1 LHLEERIGCS
11 ASALRELEVQ
21 LKEQIIAYGQAQA
34 EASHGEQP
42 IGIWVVVMKPLPILV
57 AMELASGF
65 IFSEVECENRTYQT
79 WWAQVSEWFNQ
90 GQWDCRG

>member
-1 LHLEERIGCS
+1 LHLEERIG

-42 IGIWVVVMKPLPILV
+42 
-57 AMELASGF
+57 ASG
-65 IFSEVECENRTYQT
+65 
-79 WWAQVSEWFNQ
+79 WW
-90 GQWDCRG
+90 

>member
-1 LHLEERIGCS
+1 M
-11 ASALRELEVQ
+11 ASNR
-21 LKEQIIAYGQAQA
+21 
-34 EASHGEQP
+34 
-42 IGIWVVVMKPLPILV
+42 GIWVGGDEPYSLPILV

-90 GQWDCRG
+90 GQWIGG

>member
-1 LHLEERIGCS
+1 
-11 ASALRELEVQ
+11 LRELEVQ

-42 IGIWVVVMKPLPILV
+42 IGIWVGGDETFYGFVLV

-65 IFSEVECENRTYQT
+65 IFSEVE
-79 WWAQVSEWFNQ
+79 
-90 GQWDCRG
+90 